1 MLFNSFAF
9 ALFLPIVFA
18 VYWWACRSLRSRNGL
33 VLLASWFFYAW
44 WDWRFLG
51 LLILS
56 TAGDYFLGLAI
67 SRTEH
72 SIRRKWL
79 LGASIGLNLGLLG
92 FFKYFDFFIDG
103 LADVIAAFG
112 MQPHLPVLHVVLPV
126 GISFYTFQTL
136 SYAIDIYRR
145 QLEPTRDFVA
155 FAAFVS
161 FFPQLVAGPIER
173 AANLLPQFLQ
183 PRALQ
188 LDRAKDGLRQ
198 MLWGFFKKIAVADAL
213 APLVDGIFSGDTA
226 TTPGITLFFGAF
238 FFAFQIYCDF
248 SGYSDIAIG
257 CARLFGFSL
266 SRNFNY
272 PYFSRNLGEFW
283 RRWHIS
289 LSTWFRDYLYIPL
302 GGNRGGRTRTFGNRL
317 VTFGVSGF
325 WHGANWSFVGWGIA
339 HGLLHSGGIRKSRIT
354 INDRTRTEVPGL
366 RDLPA
371 IMTTFLIVTLTWVL
385 FRSSSL
391 SEGGQFLWSMA
402 ANALQSP
409 GAVLLHLGRAELIL
423 LIAMI
428 AAEWR
433 ARTQE
438 HALAVLPQS
447 AIARW
452 LLYLIIG
459 LITLSQFDLRTQHAF
474 IYFQF

>member
-18 VYWWACRSLRSRNGL
+18 IYWWACRSLRSRNWL

-56 TAGDYFLGLAI
+56 TGVDFILGLAL
-67 SRTEH
+67 SRTEKTAY
-72 SIRRKWL
+72 RNGL
-79 LGASIGLNLGLLG
+79 LGASLFLNLGLLG
-92 FFKYFDFFIDG
+92 FFKYFNFFIDG
-103 LADVIAAFG
+103 LADLLSAVG
-112 MQPHLPVLHVVLPV
+112 MQPHLPVLSIVLPV

-136 SYAIDIYRR
+136 SYTIDIYRR
-145 QLEPTRDFVA
+145 QLAPTRDFVA

-183 PRALQ
+183 ARALQ

-198 MLWGFFKKIAVADAL
+198 MLWGFFKKIAVADSL
-213 APLVDGIFSGDTA
+213 APFVEGVFSGDPA

-257 CARLFGFSL
+257 CARLFGFGL
-266 SRNFNY
+266 SRNFHY
-272 PYFSRNLGEFW
+272 PYFSRSLVEFW

-302 GGNRGGRTRTFGNRL
+302 GGNRGGRALTARNVVATF
-317 VTFGVSGF
+317 VVSGF
-325 WHGANWSFVGWGIA
+325 WHGANWSFVGWGAA
-339 HGLLHSGGIRKSRIT
+339 HGLLQLPRTAFG
-354 INDRTRTEVPGL
+354 TRTLAEVPGF

-371 IMTTFLIVTLTWVL
+371 ILSTFLLVTLAWVL

-391 SEGGQFLWSMA
+391 IAGGRYLWSMA
-402 ANALQSP
+402 ANAFHSP
-409 GAVLLHLGRAELIL
+409 GAALLHLGRVEMFL
-423 LIAMI
+423 LVALI

-433 ARTQE
+433 ARAHE
-438 HALAVLPQS
+438 HALAGMPKSEV
-447 AIARW
+447 ARW
-452 LLYLIIG
+452 ALYLFIT
-459 LITLSQFDLRTQHAF
+459 LVTLSQFDLRTEHAF